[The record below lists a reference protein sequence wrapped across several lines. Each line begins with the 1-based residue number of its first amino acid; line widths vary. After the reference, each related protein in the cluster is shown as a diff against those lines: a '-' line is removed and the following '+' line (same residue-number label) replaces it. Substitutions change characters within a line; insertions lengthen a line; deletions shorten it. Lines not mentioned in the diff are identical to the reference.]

1 VAVDVAAGRARAKA
15 AQDSAHQLAEDDKV
29 NMMDAAEKATAMMTR
44 S

>member
-1 VAVDVAAGRARAKA
+1 VRGQRLPRTAP
-15 AQDSAHQLAEDDKV
+15 HQLAEDDKV